1 MQVCRRWIWWRSRL
15 HRCLGACAD
24 IFSCPS
30 GSGHVTDPVCY
41 GPDRCLGIPRK
52 LAPAKY
58 ARILGVGC
66 LVGTVIG
73 MLTFKWMDEQA
84 IRLIVGVIAVAFF
97 VDFFRG
103 GGRRPS
109 RELFLD
115 PVGYTLGTLSGF
127 TSFVIHAG
135 LPPVAM
141 YLLPQRLDKRVHV
154 GTIVVLFFLI
164 NYAKI
169 IPYWWLGLLTIQ
181 NLSISLVLLP
191 LAPIG
196 MFIGIKFNHFI
207 SQKWFMRASYTI
219 LLLLGIRLL
228 YEGLVPII

>member
-1 MQVCRRWIWWRSRL
+1 MSTFPRR
-15 HRCLGACAD
+15 
-24 IFSCPS
+24 
-30 GSGHVTDPVCY
+30 
-41 GPDRCLGIPRK
+41 
-52 LAPAKY
+52 
-58 ARILGVGC
+58 
-66 LVGTVIG
+66 
-73 MLTFKWMDEQA
+73 
-84 IRLIVGVIAVAFF
+84 
-97 VDFFRG
+97 RG
-103 GGRRPS
+103 EGRRADFS
-109 RELFLD
+109 D
-115 PVGYTLGTLSGF
+115 PVGYTLGTISGF

-191 LAPIG
+191 IAPIG

-207 SQKWFMRASYTI
+207 PQKLFMRASYTI
-219 LLLLGIRLL
+219 LLLLGIQLL
-228 YEGLVPII
+228 YEELGTYYLMTEISAAAPSKIFDLPHFAF